1 VLIFSVLDGKLS
13 ELFFDTVSL
22 ITNLDE
28 DGNKIDGL
36 GYYRYRA
43 IEFLTK
49 EEVKK
54 MYGNVESISGRL
66 SAIMKTLL
74 VKRLESSFYAFTQ
87 SLSRFKRAI
96 DNMLGMFEEN
106 RVFIAPDLDI
116 NKLLE
121 EGLSYDEI
129 EAKIEEKGEGALF
142 GNKIQKEESEIL
154 KYLNELRDFRK
165 KHPKIFNDI
174 SKIPNKARC
183 GRNVPEGKQLTLL
196 DTETGEINYPLQNT
210 SLTYLKSE
218 NHPGI
223 FCLIT
228 PEMNIIEMNFLQA
241 VKLFKAPE
249 TEKAITLHELH
260 HKQTL
265 AGFEYFK
272 SEKNQE
278 NVKTVS
284 RKNLSPAENKA
295 ISNFEQI
302 IDGMV
307 YELYFPE
314 LLKKHNREVIEH
326 LGELPQLKD
335 DISDEQKMKIC
346 KKVFDRLNDAW
357 HPVKINLEKMKE
369 EIPEI
374 AIIEGGSNGK

>member
-74 VKRLESSFYAFTQ
+74 VKRLESSFYTFTQ

-96 DNMLGMFEEN
+96 DNMLGMFEDN

-154 KYLNELRDFRK
+154 KYLNEL
-165 KHPKIFNDI
+165 
-174 SKIPNKARC
+174 
-183 GRNVPEGKQLTLL
+183 
-196 DTETGEINYPLQNT
+196 
-210 SLTYLKSE
+210 
-218 NHPGI
+218 
-223 FCLIT
+223 
-228 PEMNIIEMNFLQA
+228 
-241 VKLFKAPE
+241 
-249 TEKAITLHELH
+249 
-260 HKQTL
+260 
-265 AGFEYFK
+265 
-272 SEKNQE
+272 
-278 NVKTVS
+278 
-284 RKNLSPAENKA
+284 
-295 ISNFEQI
+295 
-302 IDGMV
+302 
-307 YELYFPE
+307 
-314 LLKKHNREVIEH
+314 
-326 LGELPQLKD
+326 
-335 DISDEQKMKIC
+335 
-346 KKVFDRLNDAW
+346 
-357 HPVKINLEKMKE
+357 
-369 EIPEI
+369 
-374 AIIEGGSNGK
+374 